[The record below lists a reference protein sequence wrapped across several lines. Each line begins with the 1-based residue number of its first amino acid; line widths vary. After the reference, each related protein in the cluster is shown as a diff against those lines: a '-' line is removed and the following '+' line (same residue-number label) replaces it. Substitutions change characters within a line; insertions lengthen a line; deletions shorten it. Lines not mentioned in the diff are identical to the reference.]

1 MSYLPYPSLEIA
13 AEAAYLLAGD
23 AVDALEEGALQN
35 GQSDKDIVHVAG
47 RVRYKF

>member
-1 MSYLPYPSLEIA
+1 MKQLKLKRSPLYLSILGVA
-13 AEAAYLLAGD
+13 